1 MTPPPI
7 GSFIRPVPTA
17 MYCYQVI
24 KGIQEDEEGPE
35 CIYCKRFGYDPK
47 TQRPVKDGRQ
57 DIHYL
62 YGLKQVFDGVWKEE
76 WNVKK
81 PSGHAY
87 RYTGGRCTSMTSSA
101 PATRRRLSY
110 RFSEEAT

>member
-24 KGIQEDEEGPE
+24 KVIQEDEEGPE

-62 YGLKQVFDGVWKEE
+62 YGLKQVFDGVWKDE
-76 WNVKK
+76 WNVETPRWSCVPLYWRKMYIDDVK
-81 PSGHAY
+81 RAGYS
-87 RYTGGRCTSMTSSA
+87 
-101 PATRRRLSY
+101 PATQLSL
-110 RFSEEAT
+110 F